1 LDHHNSISDIT
12 LYIPWISFL
21 SSSSVYFYI
30 RSIGEPKYKG
40 EILNN
45 SFKITDLRMEI
56 IFDEYDMRELPP
68 RMRLDKIIQILKN
81 ERDESIRWDS
91 VWLAAEITE
100 GIDKDDPIFAEIA
113 DLMVWVLLND
123 DNGIVKHE
131 AAFQI
136 GLRNMKSK
144 IPDLINS
151 ILNDK
156 KELVRHEAIEALG
169 LMRAHECKETLRKML
184 EDPSDAVRET
194 AVFVLK
200 RLDRLTNRGDYRGE
214 AIL

>member
-1 LDHHNSISDIT
+1 
-12 LYIPWISFL
+12 
-21 SSSSVYFYI
+21 
-30 RSIGEPKYKG
+30 
-40 EILNN
+40 
-45 SFKITDLRMEI
+45 MQI
-56 IFDEYDMRELPP
+56 IFDEYDMRKLPP
-68 RMRLDKIIQILKN
+68 RERLDKIIQILKN

-91 VWLAAEITE
+91 VWLAGEITE
-100 GIDKDDPIFAEIA
+100 VIDKNDPIFAEIA

-151 ILNDK
+151 ALNDK

-169 LMRAHECKETLRKML
+169 LIRAHECKETLRKIWKTQAMQL
-184 EDPSDAVRET
+184 GKLQ
-194 AVFVLK
+194 FLYLK
-200 RLDRLTNRGDYRGE
+200 RLDRLTNRGDYKGE

>member
-1 LDHHNSISDIT
+1 LFLFLYSLDGREPSTKDKRET
-12 LYIPWISFL
+12 LNK
-21 SSSSVYFYI
+21 SS
-30 RSIGEPKYKG
+30 
-40 EILNN
+40 
-45 SFKITDLRMEI
+45 KITGPRMEI
-56 IFDEYDMRELPP
+56 IFDEYDMRKLPP
-68 RMRLDKIIQILKN
+68 RERLDKIIQILRN

-91 VWLAAEITE
+91 IWLAGEITE
-100 GIDKDDPIFAEIA
+100 GIDKDDPLYAEIA

-136 GLRNMKSK
+136 GLRNMKAK
-144 IPDLINS
+144 IPYLINS
-151 ILNDK
+151 ALNDK

-169 LMRAHECKETLRKML
+169 LMRAHGCKETLRNML

-194 AVFVLK
+194 AIFVLK